1 MERPALSVERISAL
15 IVVVVL
21 AGVLGAGY
29 YAIHGADPGDVRKV
43 FGSAVGSFLGAA
55 AALVLFW
62 LNRAAERQRKR
73 DETARL
79 KQALWHDVALTL
91 PALMNEFDYWVG
103 LRGQEA
109 PRVAKIRPV
118 EHLRPTIF
126 DANLSKIGDL
136 DAAER
141 HDLHLFH
148 DNLRPLR
155 EYISAFDKDE
165 AAATETV
172 EAIVDL
178 LADCC
183 HRGERAMAALDRD
196 GGLRRALEASMGRAT
211 YILTDEARD
220 RLARIQSAAR
230 ESPPGTAREPPPA
243 ATR

>member
-1 MERPALSVERISAL
+1 MSVERLSAL
-15 IVVVVL
+15 IVAVVVV
-21 AGVLGAGY
+21 GVLGAGA

-73 DETARL
+73 EETNRL
-79 KQALWHDVALTL
+79 RQALWHDVALTL
-91 PALMNEFDYWVG
+91 PALMNEFDYWAG

-109 PRVAKIRPV
+109 PKVAKIRPV

-126 DANLSKIGDL
+126 DANLGKVGDL

-141 HDLHLFH
+141 HDLHLFN

-155 EYISAFDKDE
+155 EYISHFDKDE
-165 AAATETV
+165 AAAADTV

-183 HRGERAMAALDRD
+183 YRGERAMAALDGD
-196 GGLRRALEASMGRAT
+196 GAFRRALEASMGRAT
-211 YILTDEARD
+211 YILTGEARD
-220 RLARIQSAAR
+220 RLARIQAEARAA
-230 ESPPGTAREPPPA
+230 PGAPRTPPPA
-243 ATR
+243 AAR